1 MRGQVG
7 FWDID
12 ERYVRLSDAG
22 DPLEKLN
29 AVVPWDVFRKPLAKA
44 LKRSDGAKG
53 GRPPYDAILM
63 FKIMVLQALYS
74 LSDDQAEFQIQ
85 DRLSFMRFLGL
96 GLGDRVPDA
105 KTIWLFREHLTQARA
120 VDNLF
125 ARFDKH
131 LDKAG
136 YLAMGGQIVDAT
148 IVAAPK
154 QRNSDAE
161 KTDIKA
167 GKVPEE
173 WKGKPAK
180 LRQKDRD
187 ARLSAFALQLPV
199 GQWLDGQVLQSKG
212 RRGGKDQAARHRCS
226 HLRLQ
231 EPCFD

>member
-1 MRGQVG
+1 MRGQAG

-12 ERYVRLSDAG
+12 ERYVRLSEAG

-29 AVVPWDVFRKPLAKA
+29 ALVPWEVFRKPLAKA
-44 LKRSDGAKG
+44 LKRSNGAKG
-53 GRPPYDAILM
+53 GRPPYDPVMM
-63 FKIMVLQALYS
+63 FRIMVLQALYG

-105 KTIWLFREHLTQARA
+105 KTIWLFREHLTQAKA
-120 VDNLF
+120 IENLF

-131 LDKAG
+131 LTKAG

-154 QRNSDAE
+154 QRNTDAE
-161 KTDIKA
+161 KADIKA
-167 GKVPEE
+167 GKVPDA
-173 WKGKPAK
+173 WKEKPAK

-187 ARLSAFALQLPV
+187 ARWTVKFAKAKVAEDGKTKQRDIAIPASATRTTPRLIA
-199 GQWLDGQVLQSKG
+199 GTASS
-212 RRGGKDQAARHRCS
+212 AAGT
-226 HLRLQ
+226 
-231 EPCFD
+231 